1 MEEHIRDFILV
12 KAFCYKKIEVGR
24 KVFYTITGL
33 MLSQKDGLKVYYS
46 CNKYVDYGIEL
57 IVCNSPIIRSNLV
70 FELSYDNYKAYYNGG
85 RVLIIGS
92 NFPIEF
98 RGVTEYNFSLPD
110 EKIILIKK
118 DKLEVTEEQCQK
130 LVFLKDL
137 IKQNV
142 SKNINNNT
150 ESERK

>member
-12 KAFCYKKIEVGR
+12 KAFCYKKMEVGR
-24 KVFYTITGL
+24 KIFYTISGL
-33 MLSQKDGLKVYYS
+33 LLSQKEGLKVYYT
-46 CNKYVDYGIEL
+46 CDKYVDYGIEL
-57 IVCNSPIIRSNLV
+57 LVCNSPIIRDKLL
-70 FELSYDNYKAYYNGG
+70 FELSYDNYKAYYSNG
-85 RVLIIGS
+85 RVIILAS

-98 RGVTEYNFSLPD
+98 KEVTEYNFSLPD
-110 EKIILIKK
+110 EKVILIKK
-118 DKLEVTEEQCQK
+118 DRLEVTEEQCQK

>member
-98 RGVTEYNFSLPD
+98 KGVSEYNFSLPD
-110 EKIILIKK
+110 DKIILIKK
-118 DKLEVTEEQCQK
+118 DRLEVTEEQCDK
-130 LVFLKDL
+130 LVFLTNL
-137 IKQNV
+137 IKQNM
-142 SKNINNNT
+142 SKDINNNT